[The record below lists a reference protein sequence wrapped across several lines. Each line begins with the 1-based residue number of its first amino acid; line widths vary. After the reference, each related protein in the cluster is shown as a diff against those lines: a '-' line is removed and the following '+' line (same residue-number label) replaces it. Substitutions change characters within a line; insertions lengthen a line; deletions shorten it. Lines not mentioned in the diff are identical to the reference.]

1 MASSTPAA
9 SMGQG
14 YPLLS
19 AQAKVVSQ
27 QVLPLPGHDGLRM
40 ELDPLQREAPV
51 PEAHD
56 DPFVGPGGYLQAVRQ
71 AFPPDGQGVV
81 PHRLQG
87 ATQAG
92 EDPPAVVVD
101 EGHFAMDQ
109 LSSPLDNAAVGIA
122 DTLMAQAEIRTAHL

>member
-1 MASSTPAA
+1 MAFSPPAA

-87 ATQAG
+87 AAQAG

-101 EGHFAMDQ
+101 EGYFAMDR
-109 LSSPLDNAAVGIA
+109 LSRTLHPAAPGRAAPL
-122 DTLMAQAEIRTAHL
+122 M